1 MSLYSY
7 RGVNTQGSV
16 FTGQL
21 EAENSDAVRKTLSD
35 QGVIPLSVKQTQKQF
50 LWLTVLFRF
59 RRVRTEELVLLT
71 RQFYTLFKSGVGMKI
86 LLNTLVLQTQNKT
99 LRNTLQ
105 RIQSDVVEGSTL
117 SKAFAKHPDVFSEL
131 YVSMIAAGEEA
142 GILEDVL
149 HNLTIVLEKEVEIR
163 NGIKSATLYPKIV
176 LFVLSLAV
184 AVMLAWIIPKF
195 QSFYAHYKAPLP
207 LPTQIVLNLSSYTKK
222 YIVYVI
228 PLAIVGSFL
237 FKRFYATE
245 KGQVV
250 VDGFMLKV
258 PVFGSLIQK
267 VAVAKFTR
275 TMGTLL
281 ASGVPIIQ
289 GLDITAKTAGNKIIE
304 GAVLSIIE
312 EIKQGKTIAEPLEKK
327 KIFPNM
333 VVQMIGVGEAAGA
346 LDSMLNKIADFYD
359 EEVDTA
365 VEGLTSLLEPA
376 LMAFLGVTV
385 GFIVVAMYL
394 PIFKLA
400 SIAGG
405 G

>member
-1 MSLYSY
+1 MQTFVYKVKTKAGEQS
-7 RGVNTQGSV
+7 GEV
-16 FTGQL
+16 
-21 EAENSDAVRKTLSD
+21 EAESKEAAEAIFRKQKIQVLSLKKKSKELSLGGGGPTEKD
-35 QGVIPLSVKQTQKQF
+35 VVIF
-50 LWLTVLFRF
+50 
-59 RRVRTEELVLLT
+59 T
-71 RQFYTLFKSGVGMKI
+71 RQFATMIEAGLPLVQCLSI
-86 LLNTLVLQTQNKT
+86 LSSQTENK
-99 LRNTLQ
+99 
-105 RIQSDVVEGSTL
+105 
-117 SKAFAKHPDVFSEL
+117 KFAKTIADVKSRVEKGDTFADALRKHPKIFDNL
-131 YVSMIAAGEEA
+131 YSNMVEAGEVG
-142 GILEDVL
+142 GILD
-149 HNLTIVLEKEVEIR
+149 TILKRLAAYNEKSLALKGKV
-163 NGIKSATLYPKIV
+163 KSAMVYPAAIV
-176 LFVLSLAV
+176 SIAVIVIVFLMIFV
-184 AVMLAWIIPKF
+184 IP
-195 QSFYAHYKAPLP
+195 SFATMFEGAGAALP

-250 VDGFMLKV
+250 VDGLMLKV

-365 VEGLTSLLEPA
+365 VDGLTALLEPA

>member
-1 MSLYSY
+1 MQTFVYKVKTKAGEQS
-7 RGVNTQGSV
+7 GEV
-16 FTGQL
+16 
-21 EAENSDAVRKTLSD
+21 EAESKEAAEAIFRKQKIQVLSLKKKSKELSLGGGGPTEKD
-35 QGVIPLSVKQTQKQF
+35 VVIF
-50 LWLTVLFRF
+50 
-59 RRVRTEELVLLT
+59 T
-71 RQFYTLFKSGVGMKI
+71 RQFATMIEAGLPLVQCLSI
-86 LLNTLVLQTQNKT
+86 LSSQTENK
-99 LRNTLQ
+99 
-105 RIQSDVVEGSTL
+105 
-117 SKAFAKHPDVFSEL
+117 KFAKTIADVKSRVEKGDTFADALRKHPKIFDNL
-131 YVSMIAAGEEA
+131 YSNMVEAGEVG
-142 GILEDVL
+142 GILD
-149 HNLTIVLEKEVEIR
+149 TILKRLAAYNEKSLALKGKV
-163 NGIKSATLYPKIV
+163 KSAMVYPAAIV
-176 LFVLSLAV
+176 SIAVIVIVFLMIFV
-184 AVMLAWIIPKF
+184 IP
-195 QSFYAHYKAPLP
+195 SFATMFEGAGAALP

-228 PLAIVGSFL
+228 PLAIAGSFL
-237 FKRFYATE
+237 FKRFYETE

-250 VDGFMLKV
+250 VDGLMLKV

>member
-1 MSLYSY
+1 MPITFVYKIKTKAGEQTGEIDAESKEAVEAIFRKQKIQVISLKKKSKEFSL
-7 RGVNTQGSV
+7 GGGGPTEKDVVV
-16 FTGQL
+16 F
-21 EAENSDAVRKTLSD
+21 
-35 QGVIPLSVKQTQKQF
+35 
-50 LWLTVLFRF
+50 
-59 RRVRTEELVLLT
+59 T
-71 RQFYTLFKSGVGMKI
+71 RQFATMIEAGLPLVQCLSI
-86 LLNTLVLQTQNKT
+86 LSSQTENK
-99 LRNTLQ
+99 
-105 RIQSDVVEGSTL
+105 
-117 SKAFAKHPDVFSEL
+117 KFAKTIADVKSRVEKGDTFADALRKHPKIFDNL
-131 YVSMIAAGEEA
+131 YSNMVEAGEVG
-142 GILEDVL
+142 GILD
-149 HNLTIVLEKEVEIR
+149 TILKRLAAYMEKALALKGKV
-163 NGIKSATLYPKIV
+163 KSAMVYPAAIV
-176 LFVLSLAV
+176 SIAVIVIVFLMIFV
-184 AVMLAWIIPKF
+184 IP
-195 QSFYAHYKAPLP
+195 SFATMFEGAGAALP

-222 YIVYVI
+222 YIVYAI
-228 PLAIVGSFL
+228 PLVIVGSFL

-245 KGQVV
+245 KGKVI

-327 KIFPNM
+327 KVFPTM

>member
-1 MSLYSY
+1 MQTFVYKVKTKAGEQS
-7 RGVNTQGSV
+7 GEV
-16 FTGQL
+16 
-21 EAENSDAVRKTLSD
+21 EAESKEAAEAIFRKQKIQVLSLKKKSKELSLGGGGPTEKD
-35 QGVIPLSVKQTQKQF
+35 VVIF
-50 LWLTVLFRF
+50 
-59 RRVRTEELVLLT
+59 T
-71 RQFYTLFKSGVGMKI
+71 RQFATMIEAGLPLVQCLSI
-86 LLNTLVLQTQNKT
+86 LSSQTENK
-99 LRNTLQ
+99 
-105 RIQSDVVEGSTL
+105 
-117 SKAFAKHPDVFSEL
+117 KFAKTIADVKSRVEKGDTFADALRKHPKIFDNL
-131 YVSMIAAGEEA
+131 YSNMVEAGEVG
-142 GILEDVL
+142 GILD
-149 HNLTIVLEKEVEIR
+149 TILKRLAAYNEKSLALKGKV
-163 NGIKSATLYPKIV
+163 KSAMVYPAAIV
-176 LFVLSLAV
+176 SIAVIVIVFLMIFV
-184 AVMLAWIIPKF
+184 IP
-195 QSFYAHYKAPLP
+195 SFATMFEGAGAALP

-222 YIVYVI
+222 YIVYAI
-228 PLAIVGSFL
+228 PLVIVGSFL

-245 KGQVV
+245 KGKVI

-327 KIFPNM
+327 KVFPTM

>member
-1 MSLYSY
+1 MQTFIYKVKTKA
-7 RGVNTQGSV
+7 GEQIGEV
-16 FTGQL
+16 
-21 EAENSDAVRKTLSD
+21 EAESKEAAEAIFRKQKIQVLSLKKKPKELSLGGGGPTEKD
-35 QGVIPLSVKQTQKQF
+35 VVIF
-50 LWLTVLFRF
+50 
-59 RRVRTEELVLLT
+59 T
-71 RQFYTLFKSGVGMKI
+71 RQFATMIEAGLPLVQCLSI
-86 LLNTLVLQTQNKT
+86 LSSQTENK
-99 LRNTLQ
+99 
-105 RIQSDVVEGSTL
+105 
-117 SKAFAKHPDVFSEL
+117 KFAKTIADVKSRVEKGDTFADALRKHPKIFDNL
-131 YVSMIAAGEEA
+131 YSNMVEAGEVG
-142 GILEDVL
+142 GILD
-149 HNLTIVLEKEVEIR
+149 TILKRLAAYNEKSLALKGKV
-163 NGIKSATLYPKIV
+163 KSAMVYPAAIV
-176 LFVLSLAV
+176 SIAVIVIVFLMIFV
-184 AVMLAWIIPKF
+184 IP
-195 QSFYAHYKAPLP
+195 SFATMFEGAGAALP

-312 EIKQGKTIAEPLEKK
+312 EIKKGTTIAEPLEKK

-365 VEGLTSLLEPA
+365 VDGLTALLEPA